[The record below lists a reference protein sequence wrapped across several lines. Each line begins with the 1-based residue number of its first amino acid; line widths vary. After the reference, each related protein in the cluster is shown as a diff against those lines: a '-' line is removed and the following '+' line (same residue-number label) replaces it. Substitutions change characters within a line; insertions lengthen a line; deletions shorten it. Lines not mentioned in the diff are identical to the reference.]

1 MRCVRPSPHG
11 VIPQEYSERPV
22 NGPGQPIKLIGD
34 DAAYPRR
41 SHPLLLPGKI
51 ACILLFQ
58 RCGQAFPAG
67 AAVIQPRQGF
77 RRDVILFSVS

>member
-11 VIPQEYSERPV
+11 VIPQEYSA
-22 NGPGQPIKLIGD
+22 GQCPGQPIKLIGD
-34 DAAYPRR
+34 DAAHPRR

-67 AAVIQPRQGF
+67 AAVIQPRQGL